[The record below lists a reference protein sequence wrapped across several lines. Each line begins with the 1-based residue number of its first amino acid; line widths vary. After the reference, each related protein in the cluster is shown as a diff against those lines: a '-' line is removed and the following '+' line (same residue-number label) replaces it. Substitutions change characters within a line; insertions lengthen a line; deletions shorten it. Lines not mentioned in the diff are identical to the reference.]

1 MLLQNSNYK
10 NKTQQIIINCECYDH
25 NLSYEAIFRTWNMQ
39 NIKNKK
45 KNQKEIKIIK
55 RKYKN
60 MQQIR

>member
-45 KNQKEIKIIK
+45 KTK
-55 RKYKN
+55 RNKN
-60 MQQIR
+60 N